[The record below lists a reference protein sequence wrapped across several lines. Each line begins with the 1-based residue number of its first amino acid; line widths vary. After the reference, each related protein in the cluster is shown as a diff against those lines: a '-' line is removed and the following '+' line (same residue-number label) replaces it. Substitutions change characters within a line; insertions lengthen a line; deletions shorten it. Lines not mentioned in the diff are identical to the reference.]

1 MSEPNADYD
10 NPWKEALGEYFELFL
25 TFFFLQVHE
34 LIDWRRDYQSL
45 DKELQQ
51 IARTAESGTRYADKL
66 FQVWLRNNRQV
77 WVLIHIEVQ
86 SQEDSDFAKRMY
98 IYNYRAF
105 DLYER
110 PVISLAVL
118 GDERLNWRPSSYG
131 YAFGGCEASLKFPI
145 VKLLDYEAQ
154 WEDLEQSTNPFAVI
168 VMAHLKTKATT
179 GKSQEREQWKW
190 RLVRGLYDRGYNRD
204 NIIKLFQLID
214 QMMALPEELQQSFE
228 ERLTRYEEER
238 QMPLLS
244 HMEERAIQRGREEG
258 LQQTRQ
264 ILRSSIINILQV
276 RFEAVPPELIEAI
289 NSIEDI
295 SELQRL
301 LLETVSVN
309 SVADFEQLLSQNPN
323 N

>member
-1 MSEPNADYD
+1 
-10 NPWKEALGEYFELFL
+10 
-25 TFFFLQVHE
+25 
-34 LIDWRRDYQSL
+34 
-45 DKELQQ
+45 
-51 IARTAESGTRYADKL
+51 
-66 FQVWLRNNRQV
+66 
-77 WVLIHIEVQ
+77 
-86 SQEDSDFAKRMY
+86 
-98 IYNYRAF
+98 
-105 DLYER
+105 
-110 PVISLAVL
+110 
-118 GDERLNWRPSSYG
+118 
-131 YAFGGCEASLKFPI
+131 
-145 VKLLDYEAQ
+145 
-154 WEDLEQSTNPFAVI
+154 
-168 VMAHLKTKATT
+168 MAHLKTKATT